1 MNKIFKVIWNHA
13 TQSWVAVSELQ
24 RTRGKTKSKSLSALS
39 AAAGAVLL
47 ATNVQAASLV
57 SDTTNVIANSDG
69 SVVYGINNTLNAA
82 PNSTIIGMESKAQ
95 KTESVVIGHNAIS
108 NALQGIAIGKGA
120 KADRVNPKKLPASSD
135 PTKDTAE
142 KIYGLS
148 NAGNATAIGTE
159 ASATG
164 EASIALGHLTEAQG
178 LSSVAI
184 GRYVKANHRNTV
196 GIGLNATAIGDSSIS
211 IGTISNA
218 TGNFATAVGNNV
230 NATGY
235 STVAIGSSSIA
246 SDEFAIAIGNSI
258 NATGYSSIAMG
269 GNSTASGEFAM
280 AFGNNAFALS
290 EGAISLG
297 AESSVAKDSI
307 RGIAIGIQA
316 DVRSK
321 KGVAVGNTAYV
332 AANSD
337 SGLALGDDS
346 NAKAVK
352 AISIG
357 PNTNVSSANALALGS
372 NITIANGF
380 DESVAIGSDSAVRK
394 ATKEVTATVN
404 GFTYNGF
411 AGATKINDPNL
422 PNVSRVFSVGNENY
436 TRQIINV
443 APGQIASNS
452 TDAIN
457 GSQLYLLADTVGN
470 LAKATAAH
478 LGGNAA
484 VANNNITAPT
494 YNIYNALAN
503 GGNNVQSP
511 FTQAP
516 ANNVGDA
523 ITNLNAYVN
532 KGFNVKDD
540 AATLKGVVTP
550 GDTIQF
556 VNGQNT
562 KANVTAEADG
572 VTKVTFDVDLTG
584 IGAPNIEQVD
594 LVVADGKV
602 TPPQQGD
609 EGKFVTAGNVAQAIN
624 NTFWKTGKLKNTS
637 DVVFTEDNEDDV
649 KAGDNVRFADG
660 NFTKVSVGKKAND
673 DTLTAF
679 KVDVDAQKVVEAA
692 QLPVVYTDKDGNK
705 VVKSGD
711 KFLQLDPDGNV
722 TTNDVKPEDVIASL
736 NNGKDKTNAPMTLA
750 NLKGNLKRVDKDGN
764 VTDPTDEASVPP
776 VAVVPDL
783 TKAPELP
790 NAFDETKQGYNP
802 TILNNAATMGDV
814 LNTGWNL
821 QGNGIAKDFVKP
833 FDTVNF
839 ADGLGTTVEVTS
851 TDNGK
856 LNTIKVNTLM
866 QATDEKG
873 NPLVRSPKD
882 GKYYPNGTTFDAAG
896 DPENGATP
904 VTNPVVSMVNVN
916 DKAPQLSNV
925 AAGANI
931 IADKLGPDNK
941 ALVKVGDK
949 FYDQNQFADGKL
961 KDNAVEAD
969 PNAATPATEPADKA
983 KAGLLDLV
991 NSNPTNAMTVADAK
1005 NLGWVVSADKE
1016 EGKDTPYASAVRNAT
1031 EVKFTGKNGIE
1042 VVGSD
1047 KGDVREIAIS
1057 LKEGEVTPADEFVQ
1071 PTGNVVVKINDQYY
1085 DKDDIDPTT
1094 GLPKDGIQP
1103 LPLTPDDINA
1113 LVNNGKYFV
1122 TGNKVAEAIQKSG
1135 WNIGLANIVEAD
1147 KAFADNAKLLSDTQL
1162 EKVNPNDNVR
1172 FTNGKG
1178 TTAKLATVKK
1188 FDENGDV
1195 VTDTFM
1201 KFDVDLPITYTSED
1215 DAGNKLVK
1223 ANDGKWYQPDQVNTD
1238 GSLKDPATVAA
1249 TPKNGT
1255 VGAKLTD
1262 NQPNAK
1268 DYEVKDPIILG
1279 MVEFLKNN
1287 KNATA
1292 EEIATERDRLVAA
1305 NTEAKDKPVKG
1316 EGGINLNNVA
1326 WAEKPD
1332 QAVNKDQ
1339 LEQTVNKSGFV
1350 VKQNG
1355 ESTLEA
1361 NKGEKADDKSEKV
1374 TPNDVVDFVNGIHT
1388 KVTAKTT
1395 REAGRDVTKIRVDV
1409 DGLPVTYTDKEGNKV
1424 AKAPDGNYYKVDP
1437 TTGLPKVGTD
1447 GNPDP
1452 ASKVETGD
1460 IIASM
1465 VNPAD
1470 QNSTTTPT
1478 TLTNLAKGAGTLDG
1492 AKDDK
1497 GNPLV
1502 KVDGKY
1508 YKKDQ
1513 FNPDTGKLKDGEVA
1527 NNVVP
1532 AKPADP
1538 NSAFDGLASLDNA
1551 SPTNA
1556 MTIADAKNLGWVIS
1570 ADKETGKDTPYED
1583 DVRNANEVKFT
1594 GGTGIEVTGL
1604 TKDNIREI
1612 SISLKK
1618 GEIISTE
1625 AKDKDGNVLVKV
1637 GDNYYKA
1644 EDIDTNGKPKQT
1656 ATPVDPNNVVKTDNA
1671 GEGVVTGNQVGDAI
1685 RNSGFVVGKA
1695 VNVPA
1700 ADKFENKDERVNPN
1714 DELRYADGKNTNVK
1728 LATVEKVDGSG
1739 TVVTVTTVKVDVDS
1753 PVDFKYTDAKGKEY
1767 VKANDGNF
1775 YEKSAVNPDGTLV
1788 DPNANPQPLDK
1799 TEVAKLKKGAQLTNG
1814 INKDGV
1820 ENVPY
1825 VAKDPIQLAVQ
1836 KAVADTL
1843 AAKPDATPEEIAAA
1857 VVKAKADA
1865 IKAEPAAKDAIKAG
1879 EGGVNL
1885 NNVAWA
1891 TEPDQAVNKD
1901 QLDQTVNK
1909 SGFFVKQN
1917 GKSTLAANPN
1927 ETADDKTE
1935 KVTPN
1940 DVVNFVNGGNTVA
1953 KAETKRDE
1961 TTGQD
1966 ITEVSYNVTGL
1977 PITYTA
1983 KDGTPVVKVGDKFF
1997 KVDPDGTPSKTEVP
2011 ADQLSTNLVN
2021 PAAAPDKIGAPTVLG
2036 NVASGT
2042 NTIADKVGD
2051 DGKPLV
2057 QVGEGADVKFYAAD
2071 QFENGVLKP
2080 DAQEAADTSK
2090 PVTTAVDKAKAGLAD
2105 LDNSNPTNAVNVADV
2120 KKLGFVI
2127 ATKDNDYADDVRNG
2141 NVVEFVSDNDLA
2153 TVKGVTR
2160 DDGVREV
2167 RIAITK
2173 DPIFNTVQV
2182 GGSTGPKLS
2191 ATPEGDLNLSKPDGS
2206 PVRIRNV
2213 AKGIDPNDAVNVG
2226 QLHDEVGKAL
2236 DGAVL
2241 QKFGDINGKIGKV
2254 DKNMRAGVAG
2264 ANAAAGLPQ
2273 VYIPGKSMVAASA
2286 STYKGQNAVAVGYS
2300 RASDNGKIILKL
2312 QGNANTQGDFAG
2324 SVGIGYQW

>member
-1 MNKIFKVIWNHA
+1 MQRVIV
-13 TQSWVAVSELQ
+13 QLQ
-24 RTRGKTKSKSLSALS
+24 W
-39 AAAGAVLL
+39 
-47 ATNVQAASLV
+47 
-57 SDTTNVIANSDG
+57 
-69 SVVYGINNTLNAA
+69 
-82 PNSTIIGMESKAQ
+82 
-95 KTESVVIGHNAIS
+95 
-108 NALQGIAIGKGA
+108 
-120 KADRVNPKKLPASSD
+120 
-135 PTKDTAE
+135 
-142 KIYGLS
+142 
-148 NAGNATAIGTE
+148 
-159 ASATG
+159 
-164 EASIALGHLTEAQG
+164 
-178 LSSVAI
+178 
-184 GRYVKANHRNTV
+184 
-196 GIGLNATAIGDSSIS
+196 
-211 IGTISNA
+211 
-218 TGNFATAVGNNV
+218 
-230 NATGY
+230 
-235 STVAIGSSSIA
+235 
-246 SDEFAIAIGNSI
+246 
-258 NATGYSSIAMG
+258 G

-357 PNTNVSSANALALGS
+357 PTTSVSSANALALGS

-394 ATKEVTATVN
+394 ATNETTATVN

-411 AGATKINDPNL
+411 AGATKINEPNL
-422 PNVSRVFSVGNENY
+422 PNVSRVFSVGNANY

-443 APGQIASNS
+443 APGKIASNS

-478 LGGNAA
+478 LGGYAA

-532 KGFNVKDD
+532 QGFNVSDHDNTK
-540 AATLKGVVTP
+540 KGVVTP

-556 VNGQNT
+556 INGQNT
-562 KANVTAEADG
+562 KANVTAEANG
-572 VTKVTFDVDLTG
+572 VTKITFDVDLTG

-624 NTFWKTGKLKNTS
+624 NTFWKTGKLKETK
-637 DVVFTEDNEDDV
+637 DVVFTEDNEDEV

-802 TILNNAATMGDV
+802 AILNNAATMGDV
-814 LNTGWNL
+814 LNAGWNL

-839 ADGLGTTVEVTS
+839 ADGLGTTVEIDVTEA
-851 TDNGK
+851 GK
-856 LNTIKVNTLM
+856 LSTIKVNTLM

-949 FYDQNQFADGKL
+949 FYAQDQFADGKL
-961 KDNAVEAD
+961 IDGAQDTD

-1103 LPLTPDDINA
+1103 LPLTPDDISA

-1135 WNIGLANIVEAD
+1135 WNIGLANIAEAD

-1178 TTAKLATVKK
+1178 ITAKIATVKK

-1201 KFDVDLPITYTSED
+1201 KFDVDLPITYTAED
-1215 DAGNKLVK
+1215 DDGNKLVK
-1223 ANDGKWYQPDQVNTD
+1223 ANDGKWYVPDDVNAD
-1238 GSLKDPATVAA
+1238 GSVKDSATATEK
-1249 TPKNGT
+1249 TPKEGT
-1255 VGAKLTD
+1255 VGAKLTN

-1279 MVEFLKNN
+1279 MVDFLKNN
-1287 KNATA
+1287 PNATA
-1292 EEIATERDRLVAA
+1292 EDIAVERDRLVDA
-1305 NTEAKDKPVKG
+1305 NPEAKDKPVKG
-1316 EGGINLNNVA
+1316 EGGVNLNNVA

-1339 LEQTVNKSGFV
+1339 LDQTVNKSGFF
-1350 VKQNG
+1350 VKENG
-1355 ESTLEA
+1355 KSTLVA
-1361 NKGEKADDKSEKV
+1361 NADATEDDKTEKV
-1374 TPNDVVDFVNGIHT
+1374 TPNDVVDFVDGINT
-1388 KVTAKTT
+1388 NVKVETT
-1395 REAGRDVTKIRVDV
+1395 REAGRDVTKVRVDV
-1409 DGLPVTYTDKEGNKV
+1409 TGLPVTYTDKDGNKV
-1424 AKAPDGNYYKVDP
+1424 AKAPDGSYYKVDP
-1437 TTGLPKVGTD
+1437 DTGVPKVLPDGT
-1447 GNPDP
+1447 PDP
-1452 ASKVETGD
+1452 DSKVETGD
-1460 IIASM
+1460 VIASM
-1465 VNPAD
+1465 VNPDGDNTKDAPLTLSNVAAGANTIAD
-1470 QNSTTTPT
+1470 KLGP
-1478 TLTNLAKGAGTLDG
+1478 DG
-1492 AKDDK
+1492 K
-1497 GNPLV
+1497 PLV
-1502 KVDGKY
+1502 KVGDKLY
-1508 YKKDQ
+1508 TQDQ
-1513 FNPDTGKLKDGEVA
+1513 FVDGKLKPDATE
-1527 NNVVP
+1527 
-1532 AKPADP
+1532 ADP
-1538 NSAFDGLASLDNA
+1538 ATLTEVKDPVDKAKAGLADLVNSN
-1551 SPTNA
+1551 PTNA
-1556 MTIADAKNLGWVIS
+1556 LTVADAKNLGWVVS
-1570 ADKETGKDTPYED
+1570 ADKEEGKDTPYAA
-1583 DVRNANEVKFT
+1583 DVRNTTEVKFT
-1594 GGTGIEVTGL
+1594 GGDGIDVTGE
-1604 TKDNIREI
+1604 TKENVREI
-1612 SISLKK
+1612 KISLKK
-1618 GEIISTE
+1618 GEVIKTNDE
-1625 AKDKDGNVLVKV
+1625 EPVLVNDDGSETPVIKV
-1637 GDNYYKA
+1637 GDQYFKKDDLDPN
-1644 EDIDTNGKPKQT
+1644 TGLPTPN
-1656 ATPVDPNNVVKTDNA
+1656 ATPLTSDEVAKVENKRKDGA
-1671 GEGVVTGNQVGDAI
+1671 GFVTGNQVADAI
-1685 RNSGFVVGKA
+1685 QDSGWTVGKA
-1695 VNVPA
+1695 KADEVNA
-1700 ADKFENKDERVNPN
+1700 TKFDNNNGEAEKVNPN
-1714 DELRYADGKNTNVK
+1714 DNVRFADGKNTVAS
-1728 LATVEKVDGSG
+1728 LG
-1739 TVVTVTTVKVDVDS
+1739 TVKAVDENGVITTTTTVKVDVDS
-1753 PVDFKYTDAKGKEY
+1753 PIDFKYTNAEGKEY
-1767 VKANDGNF
+1767 VKANDGKF
-1775 YEKSAVNPDGTLV
+1775 YEKDAVNPDGTLV
-1788 DPNANPQPLDK
+1788 DPAANPPALDDA
-1799 TEVAKLKKGAQLTNG
+1799 EVAKLKKGAQLTNG
-1814 INKDGV
+1814 INDDGV
-1820 ENVPY
+1820 KNAPY
-1825 VAKDPIQLAVQ
+1825 EAKDPIQLAVQ

-1843 AAKPDATPEEIAAA
+1843 AAKPDADPEEIAAA
-1857 VVKAKADA
+1857 VAVAKAEA
-1865 IKAEPAAKDAIKAG
+1865 IKANPEAKDTIKAG

-1917 GKSTLAANPN
+1917 GKSTLAVNTDAT
-1927 ETADDKTE
+1927 EDDKTE

-1966 ITEVSYNVTGL
+1966 ITEVSYNLTGL

-1997 KVDPDGTPSKTEVP
+1997 KVDPDGTPSKTEVSV
-2011 ADQLSTNLVN
+2011 DQLSTNLVN

-2042 NTIADKVGD
+2042 NTIANKVGD

-2057 QVGEGADVKFYAAD
+2057 QVGEGADAKFYAAD
-2071 QFENGVLKP
+2071 QFENGVLKS
-2080 DAQEAADTSK
+2080 DAQEVADTSK

-2127 ATKDNDYADDVRNG
+2127 ATKDNDYAGDVRNG

-2191 ATPEGDLNLSKPDGS
+2191 VTKEGDLNLSKPDGS

-2213 AKGIDPNDAVNVG
+2213 AKGVDPNDAVNVG
-2226 QLHDEVGKAL
+2226 QLRD
-2236 DGAVL
+2236 AVDDAVNV
-2241 QKFGDINGKIGKV
+2241 KFGDINGKIGKV

-2273 VYIPGKSMVAASA
+2273 VYIHGKSMVAAA
-2286 STYKGQNAVAVGYS
+2286 VSTYKGQSAIAVGYS
-2300 RASDNGKIILKL
+2300 RASDNGKVILKL

-2324 SVGIGYQW
+2324 SVGVGYQW